1 VHPARFAFFLDIVET
16 AVDNRVE
23 RIELGRGPPV
33 GCPAAASRRPAAT
46 ALTLP
51 LTLPL
56 TLSATPLAA
65 AILSPSAV
73 PPLVRARA
81 AGARLIGPRLAYPL
95 IATATAVRAC

>member
-51 LTLPL
+51 LTL
-56 TLSATPLAA
+56 SATPLAA

-73 PPLVRARA
+73 PPLVRAGA